1 MRYAGGEYPGA
12 ETIAHIT
19 RRYAHIQ
26 SDSNFE
32 IWHSKNIL
40 KDRIFKFLR
49 LFCTYYLKSVICVV
63 IRNKLLCFSNEPFF
77 D

>member
-1 MRYAGGEYPGA
+1 MGGGRVEMETIMYIIYYHAMRYAGGEYPGA

-26 SDSNFE
+26 SDSNSE

-49 LFCTYYLKSVICVV
+49 LFCTCPTI
-63 IRNKLLCFSNEPFF
+63 
-77 D
+77 